1 MGRTEGW
8 ASSGHAVRL
17 GGTRVPAR
25 WCDGFRH
32 RPGPQAVARV
42 VGMEPVGREVA
53 AGMVAERRPGS
64 TRYVDVGRTWGPGRE
79 MTDVVVEGPAPPA
92 GDGPQGL
99 RKPGR
104 RTHVGD
110 AQQHQPGPRGQAGE
124 HLSVVA

>member
-1 MGRTEGW
+1 MW
-8 ASSGHAVRL
+8 HCDWSSDVCSSDL
-17 GGTRVPAR
+17 
-25 WCDGFRH
+25 RH
-32 RPGPQAVARV
+32 
-42 VGMEPVGREVA
+42 
-53 AGMVAERRPGS
+53 
-64 TRYVDVGRTWGPGRE
+64 GRTWGPGRE

-124 HLSVVA
+124 HLSVVAAEAAACREVRHVVGAGADEDDAGTGLGHSGDLAIRDVGYAVTG